1 VRIDQVWVSAG
12 VTVADAR
19 VLDGSST
26 SDHHPLLVD
35 LEVGPGV

>member
-1 VRIDQVWVSAG
+1 

-19 VLDGSST
+19 VLDGSAT

-35 LEVGPGV
+35 LVLAPTARPSGAPADAG